1 MLMNLAEQSRCSEI
15 TYVPQSGEVHNFVRE
30 GCNVINGTV
39 VGAAIGVAIC
49 PVPGAAEI
57 GAAIG
62 GWIGSK
68 ISQEPI
74 QASD

>member
-1 MLMNLAEQSRCSEI
+1 MFTNLMIQSHSGGI
-15 TYVPQSGEVHNFVRE
+15 VNMPASGEAHDFVRE

-39 VGAAIGVAIC
+39 VGAAIGAALC
-49 PVPGAAEI
+49 PVPGGPEI

-68 ISQEPI
+68 LTEGST
-74 QASD
+74 ASSE